1 MHFVSVLQDEETN
14 FTVQQKGLR
23 RKDLDALPED
33 DGEAS
38 FDNDTESAGTTATL
52 TAVHLLADSRN
63 SRMSSNAEPEVA
75 LRTEEPQPYSA
86 QSFAGKS

>member
-33 DGEAS
+33 DGESS
-38 FDNDTESAGTTATL
+38 FSESARTATL

-63 SRMSSNAEPEVA
+63 SRVSSNAEPEIA
-75 LRTEEPQPYSA
+75 LRTEEQEIEVR
-86 QSFAGKS
+86 GE